1 MKQSRL
7 IAIGSIFLAA
17 ALSVP
22 LWGADPAQPEN
33 SKPSTARPGTLN
45 YVEGQVSMD
54 GESVG
59 PEAIGTA
66 ELSPNQS
73 LETQAGKAELLL
85 TPGIFLRMGD
95 NSSVTMIS
103 PRLTDTELRLDKGE
117 GIVEAAE
124 LLPQTD
130 IVVEAA
136 GARVRLA
143 EAGLYGIDADNGIV
157 RVYSGEVYVD
167 VNNRE
172 IDVKSGSQ
180 FAFNADASMQLE
192 QFDQNQAQ
200 DDLYQWSS
208 LRSSYLA
215 EANVDRAQPDQM
227 GNSYGD
233 GWDWDPNYDSYTFVP
248 ADGVFYSP
256 FGWGFYSPYYVGYA
270 PFLFYG
276 HDHHHFDHDPHHWD
290 HDGGNHEAHYY
301 DHFDH
306 GAYRGPGSGYY
317 DGHGAFVGRYR
328 GGELAGGQRMQP
340 GAGYH
345 PGHNGEGFGGE
356 GFNGG
361 HGGEGHHGGE
371 GSHGGTGIAGPHG
384 GEGSHG
390 GHEGGGSHGGGSV
403 GGSHGM
409 GGGGGHGH
417 R

>member
-33 SKPSTARPGTLN
+33 SKPSAARPGTLN

-54 GESVG
+54 GQSVG

-117 GIVEAAE
+117 ANVEAAE
-124 LLPQTD
+124 LRPQTD
-130 IVVEAA
+130 IVVEAG

-143 EAGLYGIDADNGIV
+143 EAGLYGIDANNGIV

-167 VNNRE
+167 ANNRE
-172 IDVKSGSQ
+172 IDAKSGSQ
-180 FAFNADASMQLE
+180 FAFNADSPMQPE
-192 QFDQNQAQ
+192 QFDQDQAQ

-276 HDHHHFDHDPHHWD
+276 HYHHHFDHDPHHWD
-290 HDGGNHEAHYY
+290 HDGGHHEAHYY

-306 GAYRGPGSGYY
+306 GAYREPGSGYY
-317 DGHGAFVGRYR
+317 DGRGAFLGRYR

-340 GAGYH
+340 GEGYH
-345 PGHNGEGFGGE
+345 PGHKGEGFGGK

-361 HGGEGHHGGE
+361 HGGEG
-371 GSHGGTGIAGPHG
+371 SHGRQ
-384 GEGSHG
+384 
-390 GHEGGGSHGGGSV
+390 EGGGFHGGGGF

-409 GGGGGHGH
+409 GAGGHGH